1 MARTKRTAFLDPGR
15 DFVRV
20 KLGFSWPALFFGLL
34 WASSKKLWG
43 VLLAMLAVETALY
56 ALGAAVQARR
66 SPSLALLQLGLI
78 VAYALVRGFFGNAWR
93 RASLRR
99 RGYQVVAE
107 KSASDR

>member
-1 MARTKRTAFLDPGR
+1 MARTYTAFLDPGR

-20 KLGFSWPALFFGLL
+20 KNGFSWPALFFGVL

-43 VLLAMLAVETALY
+43 VLIAMFVVECVLY
-56 ALGAAVQARR
+56 ALGAAVQAER
-66 SPSLALLQLGLI
+66 SPSLAFAQLGLF

-99 RGYQVVAE
+99 RGYQVVTIKTPA
-107 KSASDR
+107 AR